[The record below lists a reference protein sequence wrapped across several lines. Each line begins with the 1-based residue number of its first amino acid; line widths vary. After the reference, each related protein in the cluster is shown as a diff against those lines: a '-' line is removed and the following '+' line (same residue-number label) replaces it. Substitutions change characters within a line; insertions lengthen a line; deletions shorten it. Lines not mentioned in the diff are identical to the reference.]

1 MREDVTH
8 DIAQLS
14 EEGRVILTCPF
25 TEEEVFE
32 AISNMEH
39 NKAPGPNGFPIE
51 FYQKSWLVIKSNLMA
66 LFAQLQDGDVVLYKL
81 NFGTITLLP
90 KKEDASRIK
99 QFRPICLLNISF
111 KKIMKVGTNRS
122 TVIAHK
128 ITRPTQ
134 LACIPWRNILDGLVI
149 LHKTIHELH
158 QKKMDWVLFKID
170 FEKTYDNVK

>member
-1 MREDVTH
+1 
-8 DIAQLS
+8 
-14 EEGRVILTCPF
+14 
-25 TEEEVFE
+25 
-32 AISNMEH
+32 
-39 NKAPGPNGFPIE
+39 
-51 FYQKSWLVIKSNLMA
+51 MA

-90 KKEDASRIK
+90 KKEDASRTK

-134 LACIPWRNILDGLVI
+134 LAYIPWRNILEGLVI
-149 LHKTIHELH
+149 LHETIHELH

-170 FEKTYDNVK
+170 FEETYDNVK